1 MPRKKV
7 HRKPITG
14 VFFAAVLLIAS
25 FPAVVPAESTESK
38 ETPWERFHFEL
49 CKAILIRSI

>member
-1 MPRKKV
+1 
-7 HRKPITG
+7 
-14 VFFAAVLLIAS
+14 VLLIAS
-25 FPAVVPAESTESK
+25 IPAVLPAESIESE